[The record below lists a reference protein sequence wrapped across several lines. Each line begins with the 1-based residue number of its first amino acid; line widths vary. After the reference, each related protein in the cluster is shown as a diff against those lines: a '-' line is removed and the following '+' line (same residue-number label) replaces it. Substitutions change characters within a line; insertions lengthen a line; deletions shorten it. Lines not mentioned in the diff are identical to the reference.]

1 MYLFTLSIQHLG
13 VARAA
18 IFPAIVPALTL
29 LVGWALLGESPTTLQ
44 AVGLCIVLMG
54 FYLAQ
59 RQR

>member
-1 MYLFTLSIQHLG
+1 MYLFVFSIQRLG

-18 IFPAIVPALTL
+18 VFPAIVPALTL
-29 LVGWALLGESPTTLQ
+29 LVGWLLLGESPTALQ
-44 AVGLCIVLMG
+44 ATGLVTVLSG